1 MRIELEPL
9 KLQNFQLT
17 PEAKGGV
24 LTLQNGRK
32 SFSLNPLQYSYL
44 DVLKNGT
51 SIEGLV
57 QFYLG
62 QGWLVSFREL
72 YNLIQFLLK
81 EAVIQNPSFYE
92 YFVAQGLQDYNA
104 STSPFQNVDLKED
117 SLNPRALPFFR
128 SLDPQLSHYL
138 LQKSQR
144 IKVAANTRVV
154 RTGTS
159 DRDLYIILS
168 GEAAVYR
175 VLSET
180 QRQRLATLKDGSL
193 FGERA
198 FLLNQPRS
206 ADIITQ
212 THCELLKISHL
223 SEFDQLIKTEKAQS
237 LQHRFWVQQALTSS
251 EFFKNLPSN
260 TLDMLTFRGRLV
272 QAPAHQV
279 LFYEGQPGNTC
290 YILIQGNVVVSQ
302 QGRNIN
308 VLPQGSCFGEI
319 SLLVSG
325 GVRTATVTTQQDSVL
340 LEIHQNDFYQ
350 ILTQNL
356 ILAKEIEELANQ
368 RIAADHK
375 RY

>member
-1 MRIELEPL
+1 MRIESEPL

-17 PEAKGGV
+17 PDAKGGV
-24 LTLQNGRK
+24 LTLQNSRK
-32 SFSLNPLQYSYL
+32 SFTLNPLQYSYL

-81 EAVIQNPSFYE
+81 EAVIQNPSFHE
-92 YFVAQGLQDYNA
+92 YFAAQGSQDYSA
-104 STSPFQNVDLKED
+104 SPSPFQTVDLKEGT
-117 SLNPRALPFFR
+117 LNPRVLPFFR

-138 LQKSQR
+138 LQKAQR
-144 IKVAANTRVV
+144 IQVPANTRVV
-154 RTGTS
+154 RTGTR

-175 VLSET
+175 VLSDT
-180 QRQRLATLKDGSL
+180 QRQRVAILKDGSL

-212 THCELLKISHL
+212 TNCELLKISHL

-237 LQHRFWVQQALTSS
+237 LQHRFWVQQALMSS
-251 EFFKNLPSN
+251 QFFKDLPSN

-272 QAPAHQV
+272 QAPAHHV

-290 YILIQGNVVVSQ
+290 YILVQGNLVVSQ

-308 VLPQGSCFGEI
+308 VMPQGSCFGEI

-368 RIAADHK
+368 RIGADRK
-375 RY
+375 RS

>member
-1 MRIELEPL
+1 MRIESEPL
-9 KLQNFQLT
+9 RLQNFKLT
-17 PEAKGGV
+17 PATQGGV
-24 LTLQNGRK
+24 LTLTHNHK
-32 SFSLNPLQYSYL
+32 SFTLNPLQYSYL

-72 YNLIQFLLK
+72 YNLIQFLVK
-81 EAVIQNPSFYE
+81 ESVIQNPSFQE
-92 YFVAQGLQDYNA
+92 YFAAQGIKDFTAGEPQ
-104 STSPFQNVDLKED
+104 FQTVDLKEG
-117 SLNPRALPFFR
+117 SLDPKALPFFR
-128 SLDPQLSHYL
+128 SLDPQLSHFL
-138 LQKSQR
+138 LQKARR

-154 RTGTS
+154 RTGTQ
-159 DRDLYIILS
+159 DRDLYIILK

-180 QRQRLATLKDGSL
+180 QRQRVALLKEGSL

-212 THCELLKISHL
+212 TDCELLKISHL

-251 EFFKNLPSN
+251 LFFKSLPSN
-260 TLDMLTFRGRLV
+260 TLDMLTFRGRLL

-308 VLPQGSCFGEI
+308 VMPQGSCFGEI

-325 GVRTATVTTQQDSVL
+325 GVRTATVTTQQDSIL

-356 ILAKEIEELANQ
+356 VLAKEIEELANQ
-368 RIAADHK
+368 RIAADRK
-375 RY
+375 RG